1 MNSSIVESFSY
12 MVREKGLDKDVLG
25 GIIEEVFGV
34 LVKKQYGLE
43 ANYEVVVNMDRGDI
57 EIFLEKEIVEE
68 VEDPTLQISIEELN
82 EKGNED
88 ELEVGEE
95 FIEKIDLSNFGRR
108 HINLARQ
115 NLNQRIREIEK
126 EIIFKE
132 YSEMLGEKHKYTCN
146 H

>member
-34 LVKKQYGLE
+34 LVKKQYGQD
-43 ANYEVVVNMDRGDI
+43 ANFEVVVNMDRGDI
-57 EIFLEKEIVEE
+57 EIFLEREIVEE
-68 VEDPTLQISIEELN
+68 VEDPYTQISIDDLN

-95 FIEKIDLSNFGRR
+95 YIEKIDLSTFGRR
-108 HINLARQ
+108 HINLSPSKSKSK
-115 NLNQRIREIEK
+115 N
-126 EIIFKE
+126 
-132 YSEMLGEKHKYTCN
+132 
-146 H
+146 

>member
-34 LVKKQYGLE
+34 LVKKQYGQD
-43 ANYEVVVNMDRGDI
+43 ANFEVVVNMDRGDI
-57 EIFLEKEIVEE
+57 EIFLEREIVEE
-68 VEDPTLQISIEELN
+68 VEDPYTQISIDDLN

-95 FIEKIDLSNFGRR
+95 YIEKIDLSTFGRR

-115 NLNQRIREIEK
+115 NLNQKIREIEK
-126 EIIFKE
+126 EIILKCLAKL
-132 YSEMLGEKHKYTCN
+132 S
-146 H
+146 